1 MNYLNQPIFLI
12 GWFRSGTTM
21 FWNLLR
27 KSDNFTCYYEPFHEY
42 LLDNVTNRFNGVD
55 PSHLNVDNYWSEYKH
70 IPLRQFQN
78 TWKSWF
84 GRDRFI
90 LEENE
95 SKKDLYDFI
104 SLLLNN
110 APKRPVFKFV
120 RANFR
125 VAWLRKNFPKA
136 TIIFL
141 ARSPRAVWTSMIGRE
156 NNTDKLLS
164 SHTTDD
170 LGFINYMLKVSS
182 EIGLNIPGHPYCQ
195 FYALWREVYRTVIPF
210 ASDTWWYEDAVINL
224 DNWFD
229 QHLSQT
235 GLLNKMPEM
244 TVLKGSISSKFHS
257 NGWYYEQ
264 EMATQL
270 FLEEGKTYQDSC
282 NNNEKLLL
290 KQLQEQ
296 QDIRVQLEIN
306 NCKLQNKVHEL
317 QNNFF
322 LKLER
327 YFRKNFSYILR
338 RLKISYPNKQ

>member
-1 MNYLNQPIFLI
+1 MNKQKQPIFLI

-27 KSDNFTCYYEPFHEY
+27 KSGNFTCYYEPFHEY
-42 LLDNVTNRFNGVD
+42 LIENVTNRTNVAD
-55 PSHLNVDNYWSEYKH
+55 PTHLDVNNYWSEYKH
-70 IPLRQFQN
+70 IPLKQFQN
-78 TWKSWF
+78 TWKPWF
-84 GRDRFI
+84 GRDRFV
-90 LEENE
+90 LKTNE
-95 SKKDLYDFI
+95 VAPDLYNFI
-104 SLLLNN
+104 SLLLNS
-110 APKRPVFKFV
+110 APQRPVLKFV

-125 VAWLRKNFPKA
+125 VAWLCKNFPKA

-141 ARSPRAVWTSMIGRE
+141 ARSPRAVWTSMVGRE
-156 NNTDKLLS
+156 NITDNLLS
-164 SHTTDD
+164 SHTTDE

-182 EIGLNIPGHPYCQ
+182 EIGLNVPGPPYCQ
-195 FYALWREVYRTVIPF
+195 FYALWRKVYQTIFSF

-244 TVLKGSISSKFHS
+244 IVHKGSISSKFHS

-282 NNNEKLLL
+282 SNNEKLLL

-306 NCKLQNKVHEL
+306 NYELQKRMHKLQNKLCFKIERNL
-317 QNNFF
+317 RKIFF
-322 LKLER
+322 MR
-327 YFRKNFSYILR
+327 
-338 RLKISYPNKQ
+338 